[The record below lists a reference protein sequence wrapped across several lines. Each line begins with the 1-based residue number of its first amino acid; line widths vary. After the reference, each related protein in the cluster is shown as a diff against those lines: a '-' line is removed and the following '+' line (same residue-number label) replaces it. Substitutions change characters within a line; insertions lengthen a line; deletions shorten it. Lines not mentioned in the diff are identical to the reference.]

1 MGSGIIILSIVALLF
16 LGMYLYSYR
25 STKEN
30 TINEESAKHNKL
42 KVIQEKEEQLYKERQ
57 ERMHLRDENS
67 RLGETRSEII
77 KKEIARLQEQKQK
90 HKARN

>member
-1 MGSGIIILSIVALLF
+1 MVSGIIILSIVALLF

>member
-25 STKEN
+25 STKEK

>member
-25 STKEN
+25 STKEK

-42 KVIQEKEEQLYKERQ
+42 KVIQDNSEQLEKERQ
-57 ERMHLRDENS
+57 ERLNEREENS

>member
-30 TINEESAKHNKL
+30 TINEESAN
-42 KVIQEKEEQLYKERQ
+42 IT
-57 ERMHLRDENS
+57 N
-67 RLGETRSEII
+67 
-77 KKEIARLQEQKQK
+77 
-90 HKARN
+90 